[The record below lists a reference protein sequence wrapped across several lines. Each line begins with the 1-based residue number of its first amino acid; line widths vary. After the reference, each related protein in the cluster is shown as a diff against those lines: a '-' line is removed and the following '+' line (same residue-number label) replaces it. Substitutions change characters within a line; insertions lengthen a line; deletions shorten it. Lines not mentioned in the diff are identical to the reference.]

1 MLLIMTMVTEENEMK
16 FLAYSSP
23 TNEASLFKGIPISEY
38 TEENRAYFRRLV
50 REGIEVRFLFRGPRP
65 KKLGR
70 TSYTRQ
76 SYCIK
81 EDATTFAVYV
91 RR

>member
-1 MLLIMTMVTEENEMK
+1 MFK
-16 FLAYSSP
+16 FLSYSSP
-23 TNEASLFKGIPISEY
+23 KNEASLFKGIPMSQY
-38 TEENRAYFRRLV
+38 TKENRDYFRKLMRPGYEL
-50 REGIEVRFLFRGPRP
+50 RFLFRGPRP
-65 KKLGR
+65 AKLGR
-70 TSYTRQ
+70 RSYTRQ

>member
-1 MLLIMTMVTEENEMK
+1 MFK
-16 FLAYSSP
+16 FLSYSSP
-23 TNEASLFKGIPISEY
+23 GNEASLFKGIPISEY
-38 TEENRAYFRRLV
+38 TKENRDSFRKLMRPGYEL
-50 REGIEVRFLFRGPRP
+50 RFLFRGPRP
-65 KKLGR
+65 AKPGR
-70 TSYTRQ
+70 RSYTRQ

>member
-1 MLLIMTMVTEENEMK
+1 MK
-16 FLAYSSP
+16 FIGYMSP
-23 TNEASLFKGIPISEY
+23 QSETSLMKNIPISEY
-38 TEENRAYFRRLV
+38 TKETRDYIRSLV
-50 REGIEVRFLFRGPRP
+50 KPGVELRFLFRGPRP
-65 KKLGR
+65 AKPGR
-70 TSYTRQ
+70 SSYTRQ

>member
-1 MLLIMTMVTEENEMK
+1 MVEENEMK

-38 TEENRAYFRRLV
+38 TKENRAYFRRLV

-65 KKLGR
+65 RKFGR